1 MLSQIKDNGEYY
13 EIIIIKVYWKK
24 GEKLDNGF
32 IFNFDVEGNYNF
44 FIVFLLIYLVII

>member
-32 IFNFDVEGNYNF
+32 IFNFDVEGNNF